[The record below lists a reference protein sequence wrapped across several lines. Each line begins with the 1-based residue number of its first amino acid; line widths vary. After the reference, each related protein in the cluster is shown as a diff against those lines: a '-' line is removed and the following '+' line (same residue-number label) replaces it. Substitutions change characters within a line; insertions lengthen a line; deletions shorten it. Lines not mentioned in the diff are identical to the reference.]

1 MDRRQNKSNHQ
12 ISQYNQQEVQNM
24 AEDKTYPKVV
34 DVTTQT
40 TPMLEL
46 SEGDIRDVYGCLEYI
61 IKKINTIEKAVA

>member
-1 MDRRQNKSNHQ
+1 
-12 ISQYNQQEVQNM
+12 M